1 MRVLIFS
8 QYYFPE
14 GVPKPHELAEEL
26 AANGHEVS
34 VLTGYPHYPGGK
46 LAEGYRLGLF
56 KRETIRNIPVL
67 RLFELPYHSTN
78 ALLRMANYLSFMISA
93 PFGAF
98 FTPKCDVIY
107 VWHPPLTIG
116 VAAWLLAKL
125 KGVPFVYDVQDI
137 WPDFVVLSG
146 MTREGSL
153 QVRVMRW
160 LEKFVYKRAH
170 HLIVQTE
177 AGRENFV
184 GKGVEREKISIL
196 PHWIDEKMFGEGDA
210 NERDSLREKYGWQD
224 KFVLLFAGNLG
235 IVQGLDS
242 VIEAAKYIPNGNAR
256 IVFMGDGTDK
266 PRLEKIAEE
275 LNVGDKV
282 QFVERQPAER
292 MPAFM
297 AAADA
302 LLVHLKKSE
311 LAKYVIPSK
320 TVAYL
325 ASGKPIL
332 MATGGASEDLIKQ
345 ANAGITVEPENS
357 EKIAATIE
365 QMRKMSDE
373 ELTKLGANGREF
385 LIKNLSKKKVIAD
398 YEKLLKEVA
407 DKFKKYSRKTNER

>member
-8 QYYFPE
+8 QYYYPE

-26 AANGHEVS
+26 AANGHTVS

-46 LAEGYRLGLF
+46 LAEGYKLGLF

-177 AGRENFV
+177 AGRENFI
-184 GKGVEREKISIL
+184 GKGVSPEKISIL
-196 PHWIDEKMFGEGDA
+196 PHWIDEKMFADGSA
-210 NERDSLREKYGWQD
+210 NERQALREQYGWQD

-242 VIEAAKYIPNGNAR
+242 VIEAAKHIPNPNAR
-256 IVFMGDGTDK
+256 IVFVGDGSTL
-266 PRLEKIAEE
+266 R
-275 LNVGDKV
+275 
-282 QFVERQPAER
+282 
-292 MPAFM
+292 
-297 AAADA
+297 
-302 LLVHLKKSE
+302 
-311 LAKYVIPSK
+311 
-320 TVAYL
+320 
-325 ASGKPIL
+325 
-332 MATGGASEDLIKQ
+332 
-345 ANAGITVEPENS
+345 
-357 EKIAATIE
+357 
-365 QMRKMSDE
+365 
-373 ELTKLGANGREF
+373 
-385 LIKNLSKKKVIAD
+385 
-398 YEKLLKEVA
+398 
-407 DKFKKYSRKTNER
+407 